1 MGAKLRERYEK
12 QMYNIM
18 QKPYRSNLNLISVCR
33 KQCVEVTLFQLLKYI
48 NPRVTILIH
57 LNQMRLG
64 MNASAARQTG
74 KTTQGHWL

>member
-1 MGAKLRERYEK
+1 MRPMGAKLRERYEK

-18 QKPYRSNLNLISVCR
+18 QKPYRSMILYAE
-33 KQCVEVTLFQLLKYI
+33 KQWVEATLFQLLKYI

>member
-33 KQCVEVTLFQLLKYI
+33 KQCVEVTLFQLLKNI

-57 LNQMRLG
+57 LRLG

>member
-18 QKPYRSNLNLISVCR
+18 QKPYRSMISVCR
-33 KQCVEVTLFQLLKYI
+33 KQCVAVTLFQLLKYI

>member
-18 QKPYRSNLNLISVCR
+18 QKPYRSMILYAE
-33 KQCVEVTLFQLLKYI
+33 KQWVEATLFQLLKYI
-48 NPRVTILIH
+48 NLRVTIFIH
-57 LNQMRLG
+57 SNQMRLG

>member
-74 KTTQGHWL
+74 QTTQGHWL

>member
-1 MGAKLRERYEK
+1 MRPMGAKLRERYEK

-18 QKPYRSNLNLISVCR
+18 QKPYRSMILYAE
-33 KQCVEVTLFQLLKYI
+33 KQWVEATLFQLLKYI
-48 NPRVTILIH
+48 NLRVTIFIH
-57 LNQMRLG
+57 SNQMRLG

>member
-1 MGAKLRERYEK
+1 MRPMGAKLRERYEK

-18 QKPYRSNLNLISVCR
+18 QKPYR
-33 KQCVEVTLFQLLKYI
+33 VEVTLFQLLKYI